1 MQDSKMS
8 EISPKELFDAPQ
20 VDHELIRTITRH
32 AQHGMTLIEIMI
44 VVVIMGMVTGVI
56 GVQVFG
62 RLEEAK
68 VETTRTQIKQ
78 ISDALD
84 LYRLSLRNY
93 PSTAEGLPAL
103 TAPKGN
109 VQPFMSSIPEDAW
122 GSEFVYIY
130 PGTQNSGGFDIMSY
144 GKDGVQGGGDDIGN
158 WKSAEQ

>member
-1 MQDSKMS
+1 MHNLNMS
-8 EISPKELFDAPQ
+8 ETSPEEVLEAPQ

-32 AQHGMTLIEIMI
+32 AQQGMTLIEIMI

-103 TAPKGN
+103 VAPKGN
-109 VQPFMSSIPEDAW
+109 VQPFMTSIPQDAW
-122 GSEFVYIY
+122 GSDFVYIY
-130 PGTQNSGGFDIMSY
+130 PGSRNSGGFDIMSY

-158 WKSAEQ
+158 WKSEE